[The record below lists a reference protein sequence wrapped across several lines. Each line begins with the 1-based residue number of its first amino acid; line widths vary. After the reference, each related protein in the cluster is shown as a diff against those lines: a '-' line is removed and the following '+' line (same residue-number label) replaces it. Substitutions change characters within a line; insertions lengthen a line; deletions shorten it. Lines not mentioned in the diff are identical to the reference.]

1 MRYTRTRPTTMTTK
15 ILKRLSSQ
23 RLYWESLAR
32 QVVHTKMQKKMTT
45 MKRSLRATLG
55 PAMVEVL
62 DNSNPQRKHRP
73 LSLTRI
79 TKLRRKAKR
88 PCLLVLISSRKTSLL
103 SRRTL
108 TKRLREVA
116 PTIFLSLTFHSTL
129 MARSRK
135 I

>member
-1 MRYTRTRPTTMTTK
+1 M
-15 ILKRLSSQ
+15 
-23 RLYWESLAR
+23 A
-32 QVVHTKMQKKMTT
+32 HTKMLRKTMT
-45 MKRSLRATLG
+45 MKRSLKATLG
-55 PAMVEVL
+55 PAMVGVP
-62 DNSNPQRKHRP
+62 DNNKLLRKHKS
-73 LSLTRI
+73 LNLTRI

-88 PCLLVLISSRKTSLL
+88 SCLLVLISSRKTSLL